1 MHLVLVHNIHTFWIR
16 FRESINLSA
25 FSRMTPGANTCESR
39 SEKGRGGGGEGGPPP
54 PKKKKKKKKIK
65 KNKILIFFFFFL
77 GRPPPPPPP
86 PSQFFFFFFFGA
98 PPPPP
103 PWGAPPPPTPH
114 QTRTCELRVTPYL
127 TMYIFV
133 YLCRHSCFAYL
144 LDACM
149 TCCFAMF

>member
-1 MHLVLVHNIHTFWIR
+1 MLNSSSVHLVLVHNIHTFCVR

-39 SEKGRGGGGEGGPPP
+39 SEKGRGEGGRGGGP
-54 PKKKKKKKKIK
+54 PKKKKKKLKKTK
-65 KNKILIFFFFFL
+65 YYYYLFFFFFGPAPPPAFPIFFFFFW
-77 GRPPPPPPP
+77 R
-86 PSQFFFFFFFGA
+86 S
-98 PPPPP
+98 PPP
-103 PWGAPPPPTPH
+103 PWGAPPPPIPH

-127 TMYIFV
+127 TMYVFV

-144 LDACM
+144 LDARM